1 MQAPAVKRRTCG
13 AAQKG
18 RGCDAARS
26 APVCGPVS
34 SFFSS
39 RAAAPPVSTG
49 VRFSAIHLPKI
60 YGISGV
66 PTMPCIVGQ
75 KRRVTVFFP
84 AHVREKTFHRKP
96 PRTAVR
102 GGFCN
107 QKRFLRSKCGKK
119 AGFSRFP
126 PGSGTKRPGPGR
138 RGAHSAST
146 PGPGGSPAAGPGGG
160 STGQGE
166 GSGTGDP
173 RW

>member
-1 MQAPAVKRRTCG
+1 MRAPCTLRRTCG

-18 RGCDAARS
+18 RGCAAARVRLRP
-26 APVCGPVS
+26 AGR
-34 SFFSS
+34 FHRLFS

-60 YGISGV
+60 YEISGV

-138 RGAHSAST
+138 REAHSAST